1 MFFAPSV
8 PENNIMSEIKNL
20 RAQEAIDKIKDIAGD
35 IKTCMFCTS
44 ALGVLFETRPM
55 ATQEVDD
62 EGNIWF
68 LSMKNSHKDREIKQD
83 DQVQLVYADNAS
95 STYMVVYGHAD
106 VFYDRQ
112 KVEELWN
119 PLIKT
124 WFNEGKDDPNIS
136 VIRVRPDDAY
146 YWDTKNGRMVSFMK
160 IVAGAVMGK
169 ETDDSIEGR
178 LDV

>member
-1 MFFAPSV
+1 MGGL
-8 PENNIMSEIKNL
+8 KNL
-20 RAQEAIDKIKDIAGD
+20 RNQEAIDKIKEIAEG

-44 ALGVLFETRPM
+44 AMGVLFETRPM
-55 ATQEVDD
+55 ATREVDE

-68 LSMKNSHKDREIKQD
+68 LSAKGSNKNEEIKQD
-83 DQVQLVYADNAS
+83 DQVQLIYADNSS

-124 WFNEGKDDPNIS
+124 WFHEGKDDPNIS
-136 VIRVRPDDAY
+136 IIRVRPDDAY
-146 YWDTKNGRMVSFMK
+146 YWDTKNGKMVSFLK
-160 IVAGAVMGK
+160 IVAGAITGK
-169 ETDDSIEGR
+169 TADDGVEGR

>member
-1 MFFAPSV
+1 
-8 PENNIMSEIKNL
+8 MSEIKNL
-20 RAQEAIDKIKDIAGD
+20 RAQEAIDKIKNITDD

-68 LSMKNSHKDREIKQD
+68 LSAKNSHKNQEIKQD
-83 DQVQLVYADNAS
+83 DQVQLVYADNS
-95 STYMVVYGHAD
+95 TSTYMVIYGHAD

-136 VIRVRPDDAY
+136 IIRVRPDDAY
-146 YWDTKNGRMVSFMK
+146 YWDTKNGRMVSFLK

-169 ETDDSIEGR
+169 ETDDGIEGK